1 MKKNDLLTLTA
12 DGLGADLEGVCR
24 ADGMAVFVPGMLP
37 GETARVR
44 IVKVQSRFAFGRME
58 GKPLTASPARK
69 TPDCAAYPRCGGC
82 TGRHMTYE
90 TTLEAKRQQVQDCFR
105 RIGHIDI
112 DVPPVLGMADPSH
125 YRNKTAL
132 PVGGTVEEPVAGFFA
147 PRSHDIIPIAQCPNA
162 MPPADEICRR
172 VLRWMKHFHVEPY
185 VEETHT
191 GLVRHIVVR
200 VNRKGEAM
208 AVLVINGGEIP
219 HEGELV
225 ASLKAAGAVS
235 VILNENRE
243 RTNVIMGR
251 HFHTLYGCDT
261 LTSSFAAYA
270 FAKLH
275 FKGRDLL
282 FVAYIATIAVPWQA
296 YMLPQFIMM
305 RSMGLYDTLWAMIVL
320 QAFSAFGVF
329 LMRQFYQGI
338 PTELCEAARIDG
350 LSEYGI
356 WAKIMLPL
364 STAAIATLVIF
375 TFVGTWN
382 DYMGPMIYLTRDE
395 NKTIQVGL
403 RRFIQEYTSD
413 YHLIMAASLVSLL
426 PVSVVFLCL
435 QKYFI
440 EGIATSGLKG

>member
-1 MKKNDLLTLTA
+1 MSQTAVVTHQKAIRKDNPVMKVIGRVLLYTVLIAMALFTLIPFVWMLSSSLKLDQEVFQYPIRWIPETFHWENYRVIWERVSLLTYFKNTA
-12 DGLGADLEGVCR
+12 IIAL
-24 ADGMAVFVPGMLP
+24 AVTFL
-37 GETARVR
+37 
-44 IVKVQSRFAFGRME
+44 Q
-58 GKPLTASPARK
+58 
-69 TPDCAAYPRCGGC
+69 
-82 TGRHMTYE
+82 
-90 TTLEAKRQQVQDCFR
+90 
-105 RIGHIDI
+105 
-112 DVPPVLGMADPSH
+112 
-125 YRNKTAL
+125 
-132 PVGGTVEEPVAGFFA
+132 
-147 PRSHDIIPIAQCPNA
+147 
-162 MPPADEICRR
+162 
-172 VLRWMKHFHVEPY
+172 
-185 VEETHT
+185 
-191 GLVRHIVVR
+191 
-200 VNRKGEAM
+200 
-208 AVLVINGGEIP
+208 
-219 HEGELV
+219 
-225 ASLKAAGAVS
+225 
-235 VILNENRE
+235 
-243 RTNVIMGR
+243 
-251 HFHTLYGCDT
+251 T

-270 FAKLH
+270 FAKLR

-305 RSMGLYDTLWAMIVL
+305 RSMGLYDTLLAM
-320 QAFSAFGVF
+320 
-329 LMRQFYQGI
+329 
-338 PTELCEAARIDG
+338 TELCEAARIDG

>member
-1 MKKNDLLTLTA
+1 MSQTAVVTHQKAIRKDNPAMKVIGRVLLYTVLIAMALFTLIPFVWMLSSSLKLDQEVFQYPIRWIPETFHWENYRVIWERVSLLTYFKNTA
-12 DGLGADLEGVCR
+12 IIAL
-24 ADGMAVFVPGMLP
+24 AVTFL
-37 GETARVR
+37 
-44 IVKVQSRFAFGRME
+44 Q
-58 GKPLTASPARK
+58 
-69 TPDCAAYPRCGGC
+69 
-82 TGRHMTYE
+82 
-90 TTLEAKRQQVQDCFR
+90 
-105 RIGHIDI
+105 
-112 DVPPVLGMADPSH
+112 
-125 YRNKTAL
+125 
-132 PVGGTVEEPVAGFFA
+132 
-147 PRSHDIIPIAQCPNA
+147 
-162 MPPADEICRR
+162 
-172 VLRWMKHFHVEPY
+172 
-185 VEETHT
+185 
-191 GLVRHIVVR
+191 
-200 VNRKGEAM
+200 
-208 AVLVINGGEIP
+208 
-219 HEGELV
+219 
-225 ASLKAAGAVS
+225 
-235 VILNENRE
+235 
-243 RTNVIMGR
+243 
-251 HFHTLYGCDT
+251 T

-270 FAKLH
+270 FAKLR

-296 YMLPQFIMM
+296 YMLPQFIM
-305 RSMGLYDTLWAMIVL
+305 
-320 QAFSAFGVF
+320 
-329 LMRQFYQGI
+329 MRQFYQGI

>member
-1 MKKNDLLTLTA
+1 MAEVAAKQRKHKMSRLEKKNTLIAYSFLAPNFLGFAIFTLVPVVCAILLAFVEWNGGDISNAHFVGLQNFAEIFKADKVASKWANGDYLYFFNRVDLGIALKNTVFYALINVPLTLVCAIALALALFTLIPFVWMISSSLKLDQEVFQYPIRWIPETFHWENYRVIWERVSLLTYFKNTA
-12 DGLGADLEGVCR
+12 IIAL
-24 ADGMAVFVPGMLP
+24 AVTFL
-37 GETARVR
+37 
-44 IVKVQSRFAFGRME
+44 Q
-58 GKPLTASPARK
+58 
-69 TPDCAAYPRCGGC
+69 
-82 TGRHMTYE
+82 
-90 TTLEAKRQQVQDCFR
+90 
-105 RIGHIDI
+105 
-112 DVPPVLGMADPSH
+112 
-125 YRNKTAL
+125 
-132 PVGGTVEEPVAGFFA
+132 
-147 PRSHDIIPIAQCPNA
+147 
-162 MPPADEICRR
+162 
-172 VLRWMKHFHVEPY
+172 
-185 VEETHT
+185 
-191 GLVRHIVVR
+191 
-200 VNRKGEAM
+200 
-208 AVLVINGGEIP
+208 
-219 HEGELV
+219 
-225 ASLKAAGAVS
+225 
-235 VILNENRE
+235 
-243 RTNVIMGR
+243 
-251 HFHTLYGCDT
+251 T

-270 FAKLH
+270 FAKLR

-305 RSMGLYDTLWAMIVL
+305 RSMGLYDTLLAMIVL